1 MNDQRSNE
9 GRHMLAVGVWLEA
22 TMFRLMKSVY
32 GASNFSGCAALGF
45 SGETGRERTP
55 NASSFFKFS
64 KCEILHRICGIGKNM
79 ASRQGVAGA
88 PTLTEAPTGCSHA
101 VCGLVEKNEEVGTG
115 KKMTYTLTVNVGEEL
130 PLTLA
135 STVAVDVGARIV
147 VALAGSCIGDVEV
160 SAPTICD
167 AQMLGWTGPSS
178 AGPALLPKTFN
189 PGDDAPK
196 DRPKAG
202 KATAALDKLGNVEVA
217 EGVDALF
224 VSKKKLTKEE
234 KEIEKL
240 EKAAAKGDEKAATK
254 LQHLKVRQAIAAKR
268 AAGEEVFTDD
278 ELEAA
283 GLSAP

>member
-1 MNDQRSNE
+1 M
-9 GRHMLAVGVWLEA
+9 GMY
-22 TMFRLMKSVY
+22 RLMKTVY
-32 GASNFSGCAALGF
+32 CASIFSGCAALGF
-45 SGETGRERTP
+45 PGETGRDRTP
-55 NASSFFKFS
+55 NLRNS
-64 KCEILHRICGIGKNM
+64 KTFM

-115 KKMTYTLTVNVGEEL
+115 KKMTYTLIVNVGEEQ

-160 SAPTICD
+160 SAPTVCD

-202 KATAALDKLGNVEVA
+202 KATAALDKLGNVVA

>member
-1 MNDQRSNE
+1 
-9 GRHMLAVGVWLEA
+9 
-22 TMFRLMKSVY
+22 
-32 GASNFSGCAALGF
+32 
-45 SGETGRERTP
+45 
-55 NASSFFKFS
+55 
-64 KCEILHRICGIGKNM
+64 M

-130 PLTLA
+130 PLILA